1 MDLLD
6 AFGTDA
12 VDFGQPLA
20 VVLDD
25 VEGVHAELGD
35 NELGELRPDALDK
48 SAAEVF
54 LQSKECGG
62 HGFLVALHDK
72 LTAVL
77 TVDFPLT
84 VSDKHGTYGHV
95 EHVADKGDEVVVP
108 LHPCLQYRIAVLAIL
123 IRNPFYDCPQL
134 HNGVTKVRSFGE
146 IIDECTKKAAV
157 SNIALDIKF
166 NLISIHVFIFQPR
179 NHSYP

>member
-1 MDLLD
+1 VDLLD

-25 VEGVHAELGD
+25 VEGVHAELGND
-35 NELGELRPDALDK
+35 EFGKLRSDPLDK
-48 SAAEVF
+48 SAAEVL
-54 LQSKECGG
+54 LQSEECGG

-77 TVDFPLT
+77 TVDF
-84 VSDKHGTYGHV
+84 V

-108 LHPCLQYRIAVLAIL
+108 LHPCLQY
-123 IRNPFYDCPQL
+123 
-134 HNGVTKVRSFGE
+134 
-146 IIDECTKKAAV
+146 
-157 SNIALDIKF
+157 
-166 NLISIHVFIFQPR
+166 
-179 NHSYP
+179 